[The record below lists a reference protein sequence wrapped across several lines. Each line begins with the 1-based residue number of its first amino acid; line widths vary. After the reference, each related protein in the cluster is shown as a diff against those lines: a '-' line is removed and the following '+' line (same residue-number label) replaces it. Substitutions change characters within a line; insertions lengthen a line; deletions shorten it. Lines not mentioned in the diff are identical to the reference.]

1 MKNKKLMSII
11 LIFLIIG
18 LFIVFLIINQ
28 NNNKNIK
35 SEIVSNNEISEK
47 VENIAEIKESKEN
60 ENSSEDITNQ
70 NTIAEDN
77 SFLAGNKEKEIITE
91 SKTDNISET
100 NVTSKVEEKKQTNKT
115 TTKTQEKK
123 TESPK
128 KQVKSNIEQSSV
140 KQQEPVKA
148 TNQEEKTATE
158 VIKESQKQDEDQI
171 IETEIKETKSESKTP
186 KREIPKCSD
195 TQHGVGVGNSNK
207 WFNSYNEAVA
217 YYDNLINDYSDKVQ
231 NGTIT
236 FEEYNKLC
244 PYGYETW
251 SCPYC
256 GKWTLNFY
264 NR

>member
-18 LFIVFLIINQ
+18 LFIGFLIIKQ
-28 NNNKNIK
+28 NNNKNIQ
-35 SEIVSNNEISEK
+35 SEIVSNNEISEE
-47 VENIAEIKESKEN
+47 VENIDAIKESKEN

-77 SFLAGNKEKEIITE
+77 SFLAGNKEIITE
-91 SKTDNISET
+91 SKTNNISET
-100 NVTSKVEEKKQTNKT
+100 NVTSKVEEQKQTNKT
-115 TTKTQEKK
+115 TTKTQGKK
-123 TESPK
+123 TENPK
-128 KQVKSNIEQSSV
+128 EQVKSNIEQSSA

-148 TNQEEKTATE
+148 TNQEEKTTTE
-158 VIKESQKQDEDQI
+158 TIIELPKQDEGQI
-171 IETEIKETKSESKTP
+171 IETEIKETKSESKTQ

-217 YYDNLINDYSDKVQ
+217 YYDNLINDYSDKVHS
-231 NGTIT
+231 GAIT
-236 FEEYNKLC
+236 SEEYFKQC

>member
-1 MKNKKLMSII
+1 MSII

-18 LFIVFLIINQ
+18 LFIVFLIIKQ

-35 SEIVSNNEISEK
+35 SEIVSYNETSEE
-47 VENIAEIKESKEN
+47 VENIDEIKESKVN
-60 ENSSEDITNQ
+60 DNSSEDITNQ
-70 NTIAEDN
+70 NTIAKDN
-77 SFLAGNKEKEIITE
+77 SFLAGNKEIITE
-91 SKTDNISET
+91 SKTNNISET
-100 NVTSKVEEKKQTNKT
+100 NVTSKVQEQKQTNKT

-128 KQVKSNIEQSSV
+128 KQVKSNIEQSSA

-148 TNQEEKTATE
+148 TNQEEKTTTE
-158 VIKESQKQDEDQI
+158 TIIELPKQDEGQI
-171 IETEIKETKSESKTP
+171 IETEIKETKSESKTQ

-217 YYDNLINDYSDKVQ
+217 YYDNLINDYSDKVHS
-231 NGTIT
+231 GAIT
-236 FEEYNKLC
+236 SEEYFKQC

>member
-11 LIFLIIG
+11 LISLIIG

-47 VENIAEIKESKEN
+47 VENIAEIKESKEI
-60 ENSSEDITNQ
+60 EDSSEDITKQ
-70 NTIAEDN
+70 NSIAEDN
-77 SFLAGNKEKEIITE
+77 SFLAVNKEIITE
-91 SKTDNISET
+91 SKTNNISET
-100 NVTSKVEEKKQTNKT
+100 NVTSKVEEQKQTNKT
-115 TTKTQEKK
+115 TTKTQGKK
-123 TESPK
+123 TENPK
-128 KQVKSNIEQSSV
+128 EQVKSNIEQSSA

-148 TNQEEKTATE
+148 TNQEEKTTTE
-158 VIKESQKQDEDQI
+158 TIIELPKQDEGQI
-171 IETEIKETKSESKTP
+171 IETEIKETKSESKTQ

-207 WFNSYNEAVA
+207 WFNSYNESVA
-217 YYDNLINDYSDKVQ
+217 YYDNLINDYSDKVH
-231 NGTIT
+231 NGAIT
-236 FEEYNKLC
+236 SEEYFKQC